1 MSKIKKIITIFPR
14 DKPLHHIN
22 SQLLDFITL
31 FILFLLPLSPIILN
45 QLISTPLSSS
55 GLRIQDLLVMHLLK
69 AIIKGLK
76 VE

>member
-14 DKPLHHIN
+14 HKPLHHIN

-31 FILFLLPLSPIILN
+31 FILYLLPLSPIISN
-45 QLISTPLSSS
+45 QLISTLLSSS
-55 GLRIQDLLVMHLLK
+55 ELELRIQDLLVMHLLK
-69 AIIKGLK
+69 ALGLK